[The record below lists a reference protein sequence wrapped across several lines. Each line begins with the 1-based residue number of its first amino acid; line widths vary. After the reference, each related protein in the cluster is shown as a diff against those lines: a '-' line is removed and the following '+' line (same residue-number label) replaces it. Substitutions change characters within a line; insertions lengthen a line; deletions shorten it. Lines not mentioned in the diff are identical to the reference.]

1 MKKTGILLKKEM
13 TEILR
18 DKKTLV
24 IMLVLPLLL
33 YPSILIGMSLGI
45 SMIMQSEEEKEHT
58 VGYLLEDEEYIEPLI
73 SLYEQEKEELGARLS
88 FRGASREEEAVIKE
102 ETDAWLYFSKE
113 EQSIQIQLDYRST
126 SQKSDYTESIMKE

>member
-58 VGYLLEDEEYIEPLI
+58 VGYLLEDKEYIEPLI
-73 SLYEQEKEELGARLS
+73 SLYEQEKEELGARL
-88 FRGASREEEAVIKE
+88 
-102 ETDAWLYFSKE
+102 
-113 EQSIQIQLDYRST
+113 
-126 SQKSDYTESIMKE
+126 